1 MIRLGAGCKVNL
13 GLRVLG
19 RRPDGYHELD
29 SVFWPLP
36 APRDELRIRLAPGPG
51 IRVRC
56 DAPGIDPAR
65 NTLTRAH
72 AAFIAEGGAAPGLEV
87 ELIKRIPSGA
97 GLGGGSSDAA
107 ALLLWLNARAQRP
120 LPPQALARAALA
132 VGADVPFFLTRR
144 PSRVRGVGEM
154 IEPLEAPP
162 GDWPH
167 LFLVLV
173 CPGVHVATGPAF
185 ARLDDLRSA
194 PACAQDRQNSLT
206 KPARAANGIRL
217 SGAARLDLHNDL
229 EAAVFP
235 RHPQL
240 AELKAEFV
248 RLGALAAGMTG
259 SGSSVFGLFAAQAA
273 AQAAAAR
280 LRGTYPRVY
289 CQALGTAGM

>member
-29 SVFWPLP
+29 SVFWPL
-36 APRDELRIRLAPGPG
+36 ALPRDELRIRLTPEGG

-72 AAFIAEGGAAPGLEV
+72 AAFIAEGGAAPGLDV
-87 ELIKRIPSGA
+87 ELVKRIPSGA

-107 ALLLWLNARAQRP
+107 ALLLWLNARAKRP
-120 LPPQALARAALA
+120 LAPQALARAALT

-144 PSRVRGVGEM
+144 PSRVRGIGEVV
-154 IEPLEAPP
+154 EPLDVARADCAP
-162 GDWPH
+162 

-173 CPGVHVATGPAF
+173 CPGIHVATGQAF
-185 ARLDDLRSA
+185 ARLDELGAMPGGAGSS
-194 PACAQDRQNSLT
+194 QNNLT
-206 KPARAANGIRL
+206 KPGRAANEIRL

-240 AELKAEFV
+240 AELKTEFG

-273 AQAAAAR
+273 ARAAAAR
-280 LRGTYPRVY
+280 LRGQYPRVY
-289 CQALGTAGM
+289 CLALENAGM

>member
-1 MIRLGAGCKVNL
+1 MIRLRAGCKVNL

-29 SVFWPLP
+29 SVFWPL
-36 APRDELRIRLAPGPG
+36 AQPRDELRIRPVPGRG

-65 NTLTRAH
+65 NTLTLAH
-72 AAFIAEGGAAPGLEV
+72 AAFVAEGGEAPGLSV
-87 ELIKRIPSGA
+87 DLVKRIPSGA

-107 ALLLWLNARAQRP
+107 ALLLWLNSRAQRP
-120 LPPQALARAALA
+120 LSPQALARAALT
-132 VGADVPFFLTRR
+132 VGADVPFFLSGR
-144 PSRVRGVGEM
+144 PSRVRGIGEVV
-154 IEPLEAPP
+154 EPMSLAPGDAPP
-162 GDWPH
+162 

-173 CPGVHVATGPAF
+173 CPGIHVATGPAF
-185 ARLDDLRSA
+185 ARLDELRGA
-194 PACAQDRQNSLT
+194 AAGAGEGQNSLT
-206 KPARAANGIRL
+206 KPARTANGIRL

-240 AELKAEFV
+240 AELKAEFG

-259 SGSSVFGLFAAQAA
+259 SGSSVFGLFAAQAPA
-273 AQAAAAR
+273 RAAAVR
-280 LRGTYPRVY
+280 LRGPYPRVY